1 MIIYVCL
8 TMYVYDIYIYTYM
21 HIYIHRYAL
30 THTHTYTYT
39 YYIYIYIYYIHVCV
53 CVCLYPMIIPLDD
66 HQIQVICKWVPG
78 KSRISAKLD
87 ALKLVFRIYMLSGP
101 LQWPQYSARGCQRD
115 MCFFFLVS
123 IYIYIY
129 IYLRGAWYLQK
140 LVCYEN

>member
-8 TMYVYDIYIYTYM
+8 TMYVYDIYIYIHTCIYTYIDT
-21 HIYIHRYAL
+21 HL
-30 THTHTYTYT
+30 HTH
-39 YYIYIYIYYIHVCV
+39 IHIHIHIIYIYYIHVCV

-101 LQWPQYSARGCQRD
+101 LQWPQYSDRGCQRD

-123 IYIYIY
+123 IYIY